1 MVTKW
6 TARDL
11 PDLTGQTWL
20 ITGATNGIGLETAKL
35 ARARGS
41 SLVLGVRNLDRG
53 EQIASI
59 LGGTE
64 VIHLDLDSLACV
76 REAAAQVGEIDVL
89 INNAGLST
97 GKRETTHDGFERI
110 WGVNFLA
117 PFYFTNLVLPK
128 VTRRVVI
135 LGSVAHQWGEID
147 LDDPNFEHR
156 PWTKRRAYAQ
166 SKLADMLWGYQLAK
180 RLHQAKS
187 QVDVQIAHPGWAVT
201 NLGTP
206 AISQPWLERIVGT
219 LAIPFMGQNARAGA
233 LPTLFAA
240 TQPLPP
246 GSYTGPDGPFQTRGY
261 PTRCKRTTTAKDAT
275 LAAQL
280 WAYAQAA
287 LIDY

>member
-1 MVTKW
+1 MPQKW
-6 TARDL
+6 TARDMA
-11 PDLTGQTWL
+11 DLTGQTWL
-20 ITGATNGIGLETAKL
+20 ITGPTNGIGLETAKM
-35 ARARGS
+35 AAAKGA
-41 SLVLGVRNLDRG
+41 SLVLAARNVQRAERLAGV
-53 EQIASI
+53 
-59 LGGTE
+59 LGGAE

-76 REAAAQVGEIDVL
+76 REAADQVGEIDVL

-117 PFYFTNLVLPK
+117 PVHFTNLVLPK
-128 VTRRVVI
+128 VTKRVVI
-135 LGSVAHQWGEID
+135 LGSVAHQWGELD
-147 LDDPNFEHR
+147 LNDPNFEHR

-180 RLHQAKS
+180 RLRQANS
-187 QVDVQIAHPGWAVT
+187 TVDVQIAHPGWAVT

-240 TQPLPP
+240 SQSLPP
-246 GSYTGPDGPFQTRGY
+246 GSYIGPDGPFQTRGY
-261 PTRCKRTTTAKDAT
+261 PTRCKRTTTAKDAN

-280 WAYAQAA
+280 WDYAEAA
-287 LIDY
+287 LINY

>member
-35 ARARGS
+35 ARARGA

-53 EQIASI
+53 EQIANI
-59 LGGTE
+59 LGDTE

-97 GKRETTHDGFERI
+97 GKRESTHDGFERI

-246 GSYTGPDGPFQTRGY
+246 GSYIGPDGPFQTRGY
-261 PTRCKRTTTAKDAT
+261 PTRCKRTATAKDAT